1 MNIAAKEHQI
11 VSNEQWVARRKVL
24 LAEEK
29 TWTRERDRLAAKR
42 RELPWVRIE
51 KEYKF
56 AGAGGPVTLAELFDG
71 RSQLIVYHF
80 MFGPEWKAGCPTCSF
95 LADHVDGARQHFEHR
110 DVSFCAVSR
119 TSLEK
124 IEAYRKRMGWKF
136 RWVSSLANDFNF
148 DFKVS
153 FTDEMRASGHVQYNF
168 GDIGDPGIDELP
180 GTSVFYKDSDGSIYR
195 TYSSYARG
203 GEVLLGAYGFL
214 DLVPKG
220 RDENGPRHD
229 MGDWL
234 KRHDEYGENG
244 R

>member
-1 MNIAAKEHQI
+1 MNIAAKEQQI
-11 VSNEQWVARRKVL
+11 VSEEQWVTRRKVL

-29 TWTRERDRLAAKR
+29 VWTRERDRLATKR

-80 MFGPEWKAGCPTCSF
+80 MFGPEWKAGCPSCSF

-110 DVSFCAVSR
+110 DVTFCAVSR
-119 TSLEK
+119 TSIEK

-180 GTSVFYKDSDGSIYR
+180 GTSFFYKDSDGSIYR

-234 KRHDEYGENG
+234 KRHDQYGVNG